1 MLVDVMVMLEFPAVV
16 VETEAEAEDEVKV
29 VEVRLVVIVEI
40 FPTFLRSPNK
50 LIYAPSPPQY
60 SLKSPLQRYWQKVS
74 ATFSTALLVPH
85 QPVHSTKLG
94 LSE

>member
-1 MLVDVMVMLEFPAVV
+1 MLVEVMVTLEFPAVV

-85 QPVHSTKLG
+85 QPVHFTKLG